1 MNRNLLVLSALALV
15 SVSQA
20 QSNLLPTNMNLRLG
34 ATFPL
39 ETNTRDFTGTL
50 FGIGADIP
58 TSLRIANQLSWYFS
72 MDFMTGSLDGKR
84 GWFVPVMYN
93 ARLPLGQTSVGES
106 TYLFGGAGLVHARL
120 GGTETV
126 WGFRGG
132 LGLNLGENT
141 FAEATMWWS
150 DSINGGHLNAIS
162 VHYGM
167 KF

>member
-1 MNRNLLVLSALALV
+1 MKGNLLAISALALV
-15 SVSQA
+15 SISQA

-58 TSLRIANQLSWYFS
+58 TSISMSNRVSWFFS
-72 MDFMTGSLDGKR
+72 VDFMTGSIDGKK
-84 GWFVPVMYN
+84 GWFLPVMYN

-106 TYLFGGAGLVHARL
+106 TYLFAGTGIVHARL
-120 GGTETV
+120 FGTETV
-126 WGFRGG
+126 WGFRAG
-132 LGLNLGENT
+132 LGLNLSESS

-150 DSINGGHLNAIS
+150 DNINGGHLNALS
-162 VHYGM
+162 VHYGF